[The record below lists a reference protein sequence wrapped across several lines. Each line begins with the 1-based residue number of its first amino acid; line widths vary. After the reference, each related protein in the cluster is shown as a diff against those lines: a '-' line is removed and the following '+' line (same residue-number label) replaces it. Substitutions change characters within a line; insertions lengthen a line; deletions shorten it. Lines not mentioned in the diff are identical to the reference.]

1 MTLLRESPKGTL
13 DLNEAAVALLVQK
26 RRIYDITNVLEG
38 IGLVTKVSKNK
49 VVLRHVHSQPSLA
62 EYEHQANVASNT
74 VVDDKLDQM
83 KEIIRSIFA
92 DTQHEVCMTAEPYAY
107 LTIRLGWNLY
117 P

>member
-49 VVLRHVHSQPSLA
+49 VVL
-62 EYEHQANVASNT
+62 
-74 VVDDKLDQM
+74 
-83 KEIIRSIFA
+83 
-92 DTQHEVCMTAEPYAY
+92 
-107 LTIRLGWNLY
+107 
-117 P
+117 

>member
-1 MTLLRESPKGTL
+1 M
-13 DLNEAAVALLVQK
+13 
-26 RRIYDITNVLEG
+26 
-38 IGLVTKVSKNK
+38 
-49 VVLRHVHSQPSLA
+49 
-62 EYEHQANVASNT
+62 
-74 VVDDKLDQM
+74 VDDKLDQM